1 MEEKHDTNQT
11 NETKLVKPKQAKPKQ
26 EKKNS
31 DRDGFAEY
39 KAEFKK
45 IIWPSRPEIAK
56 KTFTVIVT
64 SLIVG
69 VVIFCMDSAFSAGYS
84 AIIGLLG

>member
-1 MEEKHDTNQT
+1 MEENKNTNQT
-11 NETKLVKPKQAKPKQ
+11 NQGKAKK
-26 EKKNS
+26 EKKHS
-31 DRDGFAEY
+31 DRDGFVEY

-45 IIWPSRPEIAK
+45 IIWPSRPEIGK

-69 VVIFCMDSAFSAGYS
+69 GIIFGMDSVFSAGYS